1 MKRTMARFRFH
12 RRKFTLVLL
21 ALTLSLSLTGCWSN
35 VELNSVRKA
44 GAIGVDLN
52 KDGRY
57 LVTVRIFKPSGAQ
70 GQQSG
75 GGASSGQQGG
85 KQSAVLQAS
94 GYTLFDALRNL
105 ISVSGFKLYYEHLL
119 YIALGHD
126 LAEQDIAQVLD
137 FMLRNREA
145 RGRAWVLVA
154 DGRAESVIKTDAAT
168 HQNQAIMVDEMLKSF
183 RSNGKYAAVQVIDLM
198 RSLSGT
204 DEAAYLPRIRVTS
217 ERDNLHIHGAAMI
230 KRGKVIADLND
241 SETRGLLW
249 LRNKIASTIVVVSLR
264 QQRQYAAIEVIR
276 SKTDIQPIYDGKQL
290 RFKVKVSPIGNIG
303 ELTSYTLT
311 PSSYKALEKKFDKV
325 ISREILAAIKK
336 ARAHQVD
343 VFGFYDYAHRRYPR
357 KWRVW
362 QDHWPEVFARA
373 PIRIQVDGR
382 LLHNGQL
389 KEEVTF

>member
-1 MKRTMARFRFH
+1 MARFRFH
-12 RRKFTLVLL
+12 RRKFTLILL
-21 ALTLSLSLTGCWSN
+21 ALTLSLSLTGCWN
-35 VELNSVRKA
+35 NIELNSLRMA
-44 GAIGVDLN
+44 DAIGIDLN

-57 LVTVRIFKPSGAQ
+57 LVTVRMFKPSGAQ

-75 GGASSGQQGG
+75 GASSGQQGG
-85 KQSAVLQAS
+85 KQAAVLQAS
-94 GYTLFDALRNL
+94 GYTLFDALRNV

-119 YIALGHD
+119 YIALGRD

-137 FMLRNREA
+137 FMIRDHEE

-154 DGRAESVIKTDAAT
+154 DGRAESVLKTESST
-168 HQNQAIMVDEMLKSF
+168 HPNQTVMIDEMLKSV
-183 RSNGKYAAVQVIDLM
+183 RSNGKYAAVQVIELM
-198 RSLSGT
+198 RFLSGA
-204 DEAAYLPRIRVTS
+204 DETAYLPRIRVTS
-217 ERDNLHIHGAAMI
+217 EKDNLHIHGAVMI
-230 KRGKVIADLND
+230 KRGKMIADLND

-249 LRNKIASTIVVVSLR
+249 LRDKITSTIVVVPLR

-276 SKTDIQPIYDGKQL
+276 SKTDIQSIYDGKQL
-290 RFKVKVSPIGNIG
+290 RFKVKVRPIGNIG
-303 ELTSYTLT
+303 ELSSYALT
-311 PSSYKALEKKFDKV
+311 PSSYKALEKKFDKA

-362 QDHWPEVFARA
+362 QDHWPEVFAQA

-382 LLHNGQL
+382 LLHSGQM
-389 KEEVTF
+389 KEQVE